1 MISDERF
8 ETLERDLLT
17 AKRIIRLMFAFFP
30 LIMIGLLLLW
40 AFPRTHPSVFWQKVS
55 EPVALQQIQ
64 SSAMQPMRSLGFVL
78 VDQNGRER
86 GGLTIDEDGPR
97 LVLADESGTPRV
109 VLSEPTGPGAR
120 WQNPLWHAR
129 D

>member
-8 ETLERDLLT
+8 ETLERDLLS
-17 AKRIIRLMFAFFP
+17 AKRIMRLMSVFLP
-30 LIMIGLLLLW
+30 LIIIALILLW
-40 AFPRTHPSVFWQKVS
+40 AFPRTHPGAYLQKFS
-55 EPVALQQIQ
+55 EPVDIHNRQ
-64 SSAMQPMRSLGFVL
+64 SSAMQPMRSIGFVL

-86 GGLTIDEDGPR
+86 GGLTIDENGPR
-97 LVLADESGTPRV
+97 LVLADELGKPRI

-120 WQNPLWHAR
+120 WQDPLWHVR